1 MKRIL
6 ILMIVC
12 AAFISLCAGQT
23 WISPLAILSAGPQ
36 GWILSELRAPR
47 VVLALGIGAALGV
60 SGAVLQGFTRNSL
73 ADASV
78 LGVSSAASLGA
89 VTALFFGLH
98 LNGFALPLAGML
110 GAGLGMAM
118 LLALLKRSQST
129 VAFLL
134 IGVMLNIVAGALT
147 SLVISLSP
155 SPFAI
160 SEIITWLM
168 GALTDRSWHD
178 VYFALPPII
187 IGCILL
193 SRLGRDLD
201 ALALGENTARTLGL
215 NPQRLRLMIIFGV
228 GLSVGAAVSVCGV
241 IGFVGLIVPHIMRAF
256 VGARPSAVLLPSM
269 LGGALLLVVTDMAV
283 RLIPT
288 ATELKL
294 GVVMALIGGPIF
306 FSILRKMREAR
317 P

>member
-1 MKRIL
+1 MAIFGSGPEAW
-6 ILMIVC
+6 IVN
-12 AAFISLCAGQT
+12 
-23 WISPLAILSAGPQ
+23 
-36 GWILSELRAPR
+36 ELRAPR
-47 VVLALGIGAALGV
+47 VVLALGIGAALGL
-60 SGAVLQGFTRNSL
+60 SGAVLQGFTRNAL

-89 VTALFFGLH
+89 VTALFFSLH
-98 LNGFALPLAGML
+98 MSGFALPLAGML
-110 GAGLGMAM
+110 GAGLGMAL
-118 LLALLKRSQST
+118 LLALLNRSQST

-134 IGVMLNIVAGALT
+134 VGVMLNIVAGALT

-168 GALTDRSWHD
+168 GALTDRSWRD
-178 VYFALPPII
+178 ALYALPPIM
-187 IGCILL
+187 IGCALL
-193 SRLGRDLD
+193 LRLGRDLD

-215 NPQRLRLMIIFGV
+215 NPKRLRLIIIIGV
-228 GLSVGAAVSVCGV
+228 GLSIGAAVSVCGV
-241 IGFVGLIVPHIMRAF
+241 IGFVGLVVPHIVRHF
-256 VGARPSAVLLPSM
+256 VGARPSALLMPSM
-269 LGGALLLVVTDMAV
+269 LGGALLLALADMAV

-294 GVVMALIGGPIF
+294 GVVMALIGGPVF
-306 FSILRKMREAR
+306 FVILRQMREAR